1 MKKLII
7 TFVIIAIFAGGGW
20 WAYQQYTQRTNRW
33 SKQTTK
39 DTEMAYKLVDVGRE
53 TLRDVVNASGKIE
66 HQSEVALNF
75 EISGVIEKVLVKRG
89 QHVQAGDV
97 LAQLDTEDLEL
108 AIVRAEIQLAQ
119 SEADLQKLFEPTSAE
134 RLAAS
139 QAKVQS
145 VKARLAELENDPDR
159 EDELTKTAAALSLKQ
174 VTLQKA
180 QWDYDK
186 VAYRGDTGARSQAD
200 TLQSETLAY
209 EQALADYNIAMRNLD
224 VSDGDLTDA
233 RYSVLQAQADLAA
246 LLEGPSASDVANKQ
260 AAIQLAELNLTESK
274 NDVEQATLVAPNG
287 GVVLDVT
294 VELGERVLQSSDTAA
309 FLLADT
315 SAYLLTV
322 EVDEIDIGRIRPGQ
336 MVVINLDA
344 FSDYEFSGQVIDIA
358 PRPIN
363 SNNDSVVMYEV
374 IIEVDHQSD
383 SPQLL
388 SGMTAYATIET
399 QRLDDVLV
407 VPNQAI
413 KVETEN
419 RQPVMYVEMENEKG
433 QPTRQEIV
441 VGLRQDGQTQ
451 VLAGLEEDDQVIIR
465 KETVSRGDKAVK

>member
-7 TFVIIAIFAGGGW
+7 TLVVVAILAGAGW
-20 WAYQQYTQRTNRW
+20 WGFQRFTRGN
-33 SKQTTK
+33 QTA
-39 DTEMAYKLVDVGRE
+39 DTSEAMSYKVVDVGRE
-53 TLRDVVNASGKIE
+53 TLRDLVSASGKIE
-66 HQSEVALNF
+66 HQSETALNF
-75 EISGVIEKVLVKRG
+75 EISGVVDEVLVKRG
-89 QHVQAGDV
+89 QQVKSGDV

-134 RLAAS
+134 RIAAS
-139 QAKVQS
+139 QAKMQS
-145 VKARLAELENDPDR
+145 VRARLAELEDDPDR
-159 EDELTKTAAALSLKQ
+159 EDELTKTAVTLSLKQ

-186 VAYRGDTGARSQAD
+186 IAYRGDAGARSQAD

-209 EQALADYNIAMRNLD
+209 EQALADYNIAARNLEI
-224 VSDGDLTDA
+224 SDADLADA
-233 RYSVLQAQADLAA
+233 RYSVIQAQADLAD
-246 LLEGPSASDVANKQ
+246 LLEGPSDSDVANKQ
-260 AAIQLAELNLTESK
+260 AAVQLAELNLTESQ
-274 NDVEQATLVAPNG
+274 NDVKQATLLAPNG
-287 GVVLDVT
+287 GVVLNVT
-294 VELGERVLQSSDTAA
+294 IEPGERVLQDSDTAA

-322 EVDEIDIGRIRPGQ
+322 EVDEIDIGRIRAGQ
-336 MVVINLDA
+336 IVVINLDA
-344 FSDYEFSGQVIDIA
+344 FPDYEFSGRVTDIA
-358 PRPIN
+358 PRPTN

-374 IIEVDHQSD
+374 IIEVDRQPD
-383 SPQLL
+383 APQLL

-407 VPNQAI
+407 VPNQTI
-413 KVETEN
+413 KVEAEN

-433 QPTRQEIV
+433 QPTRQEVV

-451 VLAGLEEDDQVIIR
+451 VLAGLEEGDQVIIR
-465 KETVSRGDKAVK
+465 QETVKNVGSLK